1 MARVICPF
9 CVKPHDLISPPV
21 CPVTEWPIPND
32 YVNGY
37 RKAPPLWLVTI
48 GFSQHG
54 KTTYLAA
61 LTLMLEELS
70 KVWENV
76 YYVPLDQPTTEKIR
90 EMRKEAA
97 VGKLPR
103 PTQMQDQPRLQDLP
117 RPLLLDI
124 CDMPRFGSRCLVMHD
139 VAGEVYVSLD
149 KVKEYVPAIK
159 QANTIW
165 FLVSLPDLRDD
176 KDGKTI
182 TELFNAYRSGMES
195 LRIDLRGRNLIVVYT
210 KGDELERPADV
221 DEYLMGDPLKGL
233 RCKGMDP
240 SGFQNLSLDD
250 YLEKMDSISKRL
262 ETFTRQEVPGGTTFI
277 SMVKAKGMNLAFCIT
292 SALGESP
299 QKGTKE
305 LMNPDGFR
313 YRVLDPF
320 FWALTLEKDTGS
332 KHFGLVLD
340 GSSQSGAVYS
350 EALPTEVWTRLSDYG
365 EITTY
370 FLGKTTPAS
379 QHGQKPPDAAPRSAR
394 LRLLAPILEQAS
406 PDMRFL
412 VISTGKI
419 IDLAD
424 FLDSPWQDR
433 IALVTI
439 GEDYEEDWPN
449 AIVHRAGDDPAALV
463 EYLLRLERE
472 GVRA

>member
-1 MARVICPF
+1 
-9 CVKPHDLISPPV
+9 
-21 CPVTEWPIPND
+21 
-32 YVNGY
+32 
-37 RKAPPLWLVTI
+37 VTI

-76 YYVPLDQPTTEKIR
+76 YYVPLDQSTTEKIR
-90 EMRKEAA
+90 EMRREAA
-97 VGKLPR
+97 EGKLPA
-103 PTQMQDQPRLQDLP
+103 PTQMHDEPRLQDLP

-149 KVKEYVPAIK
+149 KVNEYVPAIK

-165 FLVSLPDLRDD
+165 FLVSLPDLKED

-210 KGDELERPADV
+210 KGDALDRPADV

-233 RCKGMDP
+233 RRKGMDP
-240 SGFQNLSLDD
+240 SEFQNLSLDD
-250 YLEKMDSISKRL
+250 YLEKMGNISRRL
-262 ETFTRQEVPGGTTFI
+262 ETYTKQEVPGGTTFI

-292 SALGESP
+292 SALGEGAE
-299 QKGTKE
+299 KGSGQ
-305 LMNPDGFR
+305 LLHADGFR

-332 KHFGLVLD
+332 KNFGLVLD
-340 GSSQSGAVYS
+340 ASSKSAGVYG
-350 EALPTEVWTRLSDYG
+350 EALPTAVWERLSDYG

-370 FLGKTTPAS
+370 FLGKATPAS
-379 QHGQKPPDAAPRSAR
+379 QPGQRPPEAAPRVAR
-394 LRLLAPILEQAS
+394 LRLLAPILEQAP

-412 VISTGKI
+412 VISSGRI

-424 FLDSPWQDR
+424 CLDSPWRDR
-433 IALVTI
+433 IVLVTV
-439 GEDYEEDWPN
+439 GEDYEEEDWPHV
-449 AIVHRAGDDPAALV
+449 AVHRAGDDPAALV
-463 EYLLRLERE
+463 EYLFRLEGE
-472 GVRA
+472 GARS